1 MGFAAALAA
10 VESATVHVFSAFF
23 FEYRT
28 LKVVQIGNRKIGLLN
43 RTIQL
48 VIIGFIIGYA
58 LIYEKG
64 YQRYSSCTSA
74 VTVKVKGAL
83 STESLSEDA
92 FKPALGDTR
101 HYRRMWDNEDIV
113 VPPHDSNQFFIT
125 TNVILTPN
133 QTISACPEELS
144 IKQAR
149 CKSENDTTSCKRG
162 ASLRRGHGIMT
173 GRCVRAAHPDEDQ
186 YVCEIRGWCPVE
198 RHVLPLKNGAGLLAG
213 VRNFTIFIKNYV
225 QFPLFKVRRRNI
237 PDRVNASYLRS
248 CLHETSKSSLCP
260 IFRIGDMVEQAGA
273 DFDTMAR
280 KGGVIQ
286 IMITWDC
293 DLDYDP
299 KHCLPDYS
307 FLRLDDP
314 DARVAQGFNFRYAK
328 YYSETSRS
336 LVKAYGINFVVLVR
350 GEAGRTSIIPIAV
363 TLGSGLGLLAVATV
377 LCDFVAV
384 HFDKRKKLYKA
395 KKFKFV
401 SKRDSCNLKVPCP
414 DLGGSRLKRR
424 SQVPFLRAQRSAS
437 STDSRPSQ
445 EDSS

>member
-48 VIIGFIIGYA
+48 VIIGFIIGCGVFA
-58 LIYEKG
+58 EIRPDLREG
-64 YQRYSSCTSA
+64 
-74 VTVKVKGAL
+74 L
-83 STESLSEDA
+83 
-92 FKPALGDTR
+92 PALQFLHERCDGEGEGR
-101 HYRRMWDNEDIV
+101 AVHG
-113 VPPHDSNQFFIT
+113 VP
-125 TNVILTPN
+125 LRGR
-133 QTISACPEELS
+133 L
-144 IKQAR
+144 QAGP
-149 CKSENDTTSCKRG
+149 RG
-162 ASLRRGHGIMT
+162 YAPLPQDVGQRGHRRTAARIMT

-401 SKRDSCNLKVPCP
+401 SKRDSCNVSDLPVSHLKVPCP